1 MKKIIRLTE
10 SDLARIVKR
19 VINEQYNDNWKN
31 SVSQLVDNINSKLP
45 QGCPKFLFEQKV
57 KNLEGGGKSV
67 MAYIMVDFTGLGFK
81 NQKGLLSMMN
91 VLQQSPKL
99 NNVITSVN
107 ISLYNLVGETN
118 VKQVPKTMD
127 YETKKLIV
135 NSTSTITTGDLFNI
149 GKNVKQAPQKQLQLL
164 GSVLMGQK
172 SRNTQTGAVTD
183 YSAIPT
189 AMVQGLNQIKDTL
202 HTFVKV
208 TA

>member
-1 MKKIIRLTE
+1 
-10 SDLARIVKR
+10 
-19 VINEQYNDNWKN
+19 
-31 SVSQLVDNINSKLP
+31 
-45 QGCPKFLFEQKV
+45 
-57 KNLEGGGKSV
+57 
-67 MAYIMVDFTGLGFK
+67 MVDFTGLGFK